1 MSEEGSEG
9 SAPPTAPSLPT
20 AAPAGRRRSSLL
32 RKALRWTIG
41 GLLLLLL
48 LAGTL
53 LLFKDSILRS
63 LAEQR
68 IRRQTGLEASI
79 GQLKVGLGS
88 ATMAL
93 QRFIVYNPP
102 RFGGSA
108 LISIPELYL
117 ELDSVQTARGKLGF
131 KEIRLN
137 LAEVNVVKDK
147 NGVLNVEELR
157 SSFATNNPSLVTNNP
172 SLVSPTSI
180 GGKSWAF
187 GGIQKLTL
195 TLGRINLVDLQQ
207 PRNNQVVNVGITNEI
222 VQDIRNEEDFK
233 SWMASLLLR
242 ILLQELNS
250 PSHPGWKRFQVF
262 LDGLQKPWELKS
274 SP

>member
-1 MSEEGSEG
+1 MSDAASEG
-9 SAPPTAPSLPT
+9 SASSQTAILPA
-20 AAPAGRRRSSLL
+20 AAPAGRRMSSPL
-32 RKALRWTIG
+32 RKALRWTMG

-53 LLFKDSILRS
+53 ILFKDSILGS

-88 ATMAL
+88 ATVAL
-93 QRFIVYNPP
+93 QQFIVYNTP

-117 ELDSVQTARGKLGF
+117 ELDSEQTALGKLGF

-147 NGVLNVEELR
+147 DGVLNVEELR
-157 SSFATNNPSLVTNNP
+157 SSFATNNPSLVTNSP
-172 SLVSPTSI
+172 SLDLPTSI
-180 GGKSWAF
+180 GGKIWVF

-207 PRNNQVVNVGITNEI
+207 PRNNQVVDVGITNEI

-233 SWMASLLLR
+233 SWLASLLLR

-250 PSHPGWKRFQVF
+250 PNHPGWKSFQVF
-262 LDGLQKPWELKS
+262 LDGFQKP
-274 SP
+274 